1 MKEKVSLKGLVGTKI
16 VYAGLLVCYYWM
28 WARRDWKSY
37 YDLIQNMIAI
47 FTVLFLAL
55 QAVRIYKYGN
65 EKKDGLAMQRL
76 HKIDAIVLKIM
87 VIAVTAIAFASAAV
101 FADGRTAGYG
111 LVGTIFVLTVI
122 RFILFCVMDKKES

>member
-55 QAVRIYKYGN
+55 QAVRIYKYGK
-65 EKKDGLAMQRL
+65 EKKDGKQ
-76 HKIDAIVLKIM
+76 
-87 VIAVTAIAFASAAV
+87 SA
-101 FADGRTAGYG
+101 GRREG
-111 LVGTIFVLTVI
+111 TVI
-122 RFILFCVMDKKES
+122 YMCG

>member
-55 QAVRIYKYGN
+55 QAGRIYKYGK

-87 VIAVTAIAFASAAV
+87 VIAVTAIAFASAVAFV
-101 FADGRTAGYG
+101 DGRTAGYG

-122 RFILFCVMDKKES
+122 RAILFCAMDKKES